1 MDEVDEPLVADVGI
15 EALDKLGTLRHNA
28 PVALA
33 AVAGAAEVTPERQK
47 RRRTDIAGVCAQCDR
62 LDEVGRGADGA
73 RDHEGDVVADA
84 LLTQAGVDRGERKF
98 DGDAHVVADAGG
110 RSARATAEAVQRDD
124 IRAAAR
130 NAAGDRRDVVHGG
143 NLDDDGLFVR
153 RRLFQGEDELAQV
166 LDGVN
171 IVVRCGR
178 DGIHALGDHTGDGDL
193 VRDLFPGKV
202 PADAGLC
209 ALPHLD
215 LDRGV
220 VLQILRE
227 HAESA
232 RCDLHDRILAVL
244 IEIAVQAAF
253 SRVVVDAQLLRGA
266 REALV
271 RVIGNGAVAHCG
283 EHDGRAELELRRKSV
298 PEPAVRVAL
307 DLRAL
312 LAQVH
317 RRLHGFAQG
326 VDRGVCDL
334 RGIDE
339 QLVPVNGVGLGIA
352 HGREQNAARARLTVD
367 LVDGGIFPVGVD
379 LVGVV
384 RLSDFQGVRRT
395 DADTAVTVDALGAV
409 GEHLAEALVVIVDLV
424 GALSLTDAA
433 GDAARLV
440 AHDLVFGIDEKRLHY
455 LPPFRSYNSKM
466 TGSPPAG
473 ARIASSSGWM
483 TRIAASSLAMYAL
496 SPRSATTMERSL
508 SLSLSAISPPV

>member
-1 MDEVDEPLVADVGI
+1 MVFRDEYPPKLLAGVTDAENTQLLLRKTHATQHETVAAEGFDGIDAHASHHLLQLVRPGMDEVDEPLVADLGI
-15 EALDKLGTLRHNA
+15 ETLDELGTLRRNA

-47 RRRTDIAGVCAQCDR
+47 RRRADIAGIRAQCDR

-110 RSARATAEAVQRDD
+110 RRARAAAEAVQRNDV
-124 IRAAAR
+124 RAAAR

-143 NLDDDGLFVR
+143 DLDDDRLFVR
-153 RRLFQGEDELAQV
+153 RRLFQGEDELTQIF
-166 LDGVN
+166 DGID
-171 IVVRCGR
+171 IVVRRGR
-178 DGIHALGDHTGDGDL
+178 DGVHALGDHTGDGDL
-193 VRDLFPGKV
+193 VRDLFPGKM

-244 IEIAVQAAF
+244 IEIAVQTAF
-253 SRVVVDAQLLRGA
+253 ARVVEDAKLLRGA

-271 RVIGNGAVAHCG
+271 RVVGNGTVAHCG
-283 EHDGRAELELRRKSV
+283 KHDGRAEPELGRKGV
-298 PEPAVRVAL
+298 LEPAVCVAL
-307 DLRAL
+307 DLRAF

-317 RRLHGFAQG
+317 RRLHGFAQR

-334 RGIDE
+334 RGVDK
-339 QLVPVNGVGLGIA
+339 QLVPVDGIGLGIA

-379 LVGVV
+379 LIGIV
-384 RLSDFQGVRRT
+384 RLSDF
-395 DADTAVTVDALGAV
+395 
-409 GEHLAEALVVIVDLV
+409 
-424 GALSLTDAA
+424 
-433 GDAARLV
+433 
-440 AHDLVFGIDEKRLHY
+440 
-455 LPPFRSYNSKM
+455 
-466 TGSPPAG
+466 
-473 ARIASSSGWM
+473 
-483 TRIAASSLAMYAL
+483 
-496 SPRSATTMERSL
+496 
-508 SLSLSAISPPV
+508 